1 MALKDCT
8 FTVNVGGKAQV
19 MDYDQL
25 RLFLMKPKNMAA
37 VAPTFAG
44 QSGAGAPILM
54 QADSPRR
61 VTWPTVDMFPTV
73 NELTEERLADV
84 PKLS

>member
-25 RLFLMKPKNMAA
+25 RLFLIKPKNMAA
-37 VAPTFAG
+37 VAPSFAG
-44 QSGAGAPILM
+44 QRAKPATSKSDSSTDAGLG
-54 QADSPRR
+54 RK
-61 VTWPTVDMFPTV
+61 
-73 NELTEERLADV
+73 
-84 PKLS
+84 PKA